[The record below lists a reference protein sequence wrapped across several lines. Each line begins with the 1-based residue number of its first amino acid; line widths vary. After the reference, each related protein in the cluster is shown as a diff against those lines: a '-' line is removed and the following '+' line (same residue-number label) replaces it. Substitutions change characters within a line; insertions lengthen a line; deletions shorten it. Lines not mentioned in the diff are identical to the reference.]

1 MGSFKKY
8 VTCIMVFFTPF
19 KFVTL
24 CQFYSTEAVARRCPV
39 KKAFLAIWQN
49 SLKNTCARVPFLIKL
64 QT

>member
-1 MGSFKKY
+1 MGPFKKY
-8 VTCIMVFFTPF
+8 VTCIMVFSTQFN
-19 KFVTL
+19 FVTL

-49 SLKNTCARVPFLIKL
+49 SLKNTCVRVSFLIKL

>member
-24 CQFYSTEAVARRCPV
+24 CQFYSTEAVAR
-39 KKAFLAIWQN
+39 KNTEN
-49 SLKNTCARVPFLIKL
+49 SQKNTCARVPFLIKL